1 MQITDNGRIRWSA
14 SDLASATTCEFGFLR
29 NLDVKAGRLED
40 PGFTPDAMR
49 VRAGE
54 LGDVHEQRV
63 LAEYRDAFGDGVVEI
78 PRPGRGKESEA
89 VDATFAA
96 FADGADVVF
105 QATFLDDDGEAAFI
119 GFADFITRQPDGSY
133 RVEDTKLA
141 RRAKVTALLQLAAYA
156 DQLERRGVPVDG
168 TVTLIL
174 GDGRRSDHRL
184 ADIAP
189 VFQLRRTRLLQIIA
203 ERQSEGGILA
213 WGDERYA
220 ICGSCDWC
228 GLEVERISDVLGV
241 ANLRL
246 SQRTKL
252 RAHGIETIAD
262 LAAST
267 DDIPGIGSST
277 LATLRSQAEL
287 QAQPKVDGKP
297 PVQVVDPTVLVALP
311 PPSPGDM
318 FFDFEGDPLYEED
331 GVWGMD
337 YLWGWCDTDERFTPI
352 WAHSFVEE
360 RQALLTFLETVAE
373 RRAQWPDMHVYHYA
387 PYEKTHLLS
396 VADRHG
402 VGAAEVD
409 ALLREHVLVDL
420 YPLARKSLRVGSAS
434 YSIKKLEPLYLT
446 RTREGVDTAGDSV
459 QAYADACA
467 ARDQGNSAEW
477 DRPIQ
482 EIADYN
488 EDDVVSTLQLRD
500 YLKGFQE
507 DYGITPVPL
516 VPREEAEP
524 SEARARLN
532 AAQETLAKIDAE
544 GDPDRELLVAMAS
557 AATAFHANEGRI
569 FWQSHFS
576 RLVLPMLDWE
586 DERDVFI
593 VERGQVV
600 TDWHLP
606 KGARRRRRRIRVEGH
621 AAPGSRWSE
630 SSKPIALFEHPA
642 PFTNINAE
650 PGARSWND
658 SVTVVGVGEDWLDL
672 QEMLAKGA
680 DEYKE
685 LPSAIGPGQPPNAT
699 ILADAIASWSVAVC
713 APPLANV
720 RNACVDVIL
729 RQPPALTSGPLAPVI
744 DDDYTAHVVDS
755 VLRLDHSYLA
765 VQGPPGTGK
774 TYVGSHV
781 IQRLVEDHG
790 WKIGV
795 VSQSHRSVENMLN
808 AIVDKAGLDKSL
820 VGKELQAGD
829 TGGQVSFTALSKGS
843 QPEFALDHPRG
854 FVLGGTAWT
863 FANGNRVSSESLD
876 LLVIDEAGQFSLPNT
891 IASAAAARNLLLLG
905 DPQQLPQVT
914 QAHHDSNV
922 DSSAL
927 GWLGEGHDVLPPE
940 LGYFLATTRRMHPD
954 LTHAVS
960 RLSYE
965 DQLAAHPTVLGR
977 HLEGVEPGL
986 QPHPVTHAGNTL
998 ESAEEAAEVARI
1010 VRSVLGARWT
1020 EPSTDRV
1027 GDPLG
1032 EGDIIVITP
1041 YNAQVNMVRTAL
1053 AEAGLPGVRVG
1064 TVDKFQ
1070 GQEAA
1075 VCIVTMAASSARDV
1089 ARGTEFLLNRNRLN
1103 VAISRGQW
1111 VTFLVHSPGLLDAM
1125 PHSPERLVE
1134 LGRFAGLAA
1143 SGPTP
1148 AD

>member
-1 MQITDNGRIRWSA
+1 MHITDNGRIRWSA

-63 LAEYRDAFGDGVVEI
+63 LAEYRHTFGDGVVEI
-78 PRPGRGKESEA
+78 ARPERGKESEA
-89 VDATFAA
+89 VEATFAA

-189 VFQLRRTRLLQIIA
+189 VFHLRRTRLLEIIA
-203 ERQSEGGILA
+203 ERQAEGDVLA

-220 ICGSCDWC
+220 VCGSCDWC
-228 GLEVERISDVLGV
+228 GLEVERTNDVLGV

-246 SQRTKL
+246 SQRTKF
-252 RAHGIETIAD
+252 RAHGIVTIAD
-262 LAAST
+262 LAASAG
-267 DDIPGIGSST
+267 DISGIGSST
-277 LATLRSQAEL
+277 LETLRSQAAL

-311 PPSPGDM
+311 PPSAGDM
-318 FFDFEGDPLYEED
+318 FFDFEGDPLYEEN
-331 GVWGMD
+331 GVWGVD

-352 WAHSFVEE
+352 WAHSFAEE

-446 RTREGVDTAGDSV
+446 RKREGVDTAGDSV

-467 ARDQGNSAEW
+467 ARDEGNAAEW
-477 DRPIQ
+477 DRLIQ

-516 VPREEAEP
+516 MPREEAAP
-524 SEARARLN
+524 REARARLN
-532 AAQETLAKIDAE
+532 AAQETLAKIDAA
-544 GDPDRELLVAMAS
+544 GDPNRERLVDMAS
-557 AATAFHANEGRI
+557 AATAFHANEGRV
-569 FWQSHFS
+569 FWQSHYS

-593 VERGQVV
+593 VERGEIL

-606 KGARRRRRRIRVEGH
+606 TARTKLLRRRIRVEGR
-621 AAPGSRWSE
+621 AAPGSRWST
-630 SSKPIALFEHPA
+630 SSQPIVLFEHPG
-642 PFTNINAE
+642 PFANVNAE

-658 SVTVVGVGEDWLDL
+658 RIAVMGVGDDWLEL
-672 QEMLAKGA
+672 AEMLPKGA
-680 DEYKE
+680 DEYTE
-685 LPSAIGPGQPPNAT
+685 LPSAIVPGQPPNAT
-699 ILADAIASWSVAVC
+699 ILADAIAAWSVAVC
-713 APPLANV
+713 PPPLAQV

-729 RQPPALTSGPLAPVI
+729 RQQPALASGALATVT
-744 DDDYTAHVVDS
+744 DDDYTAAVVDS

-781 IQRLVEDHG
+781 IKRLVEDHG

-795 VSQSHRSVENMLN
+795 VSQSHRAVENMLN

-829 TGGQVSFTALSKGS
+829 SDGQVSFTALSKGG
-843 QPEFALDHPRG
+843 QPEFIAERSDG

-863 FANGNRVSSESLD
+863 FANGNRVSSRSLD
-876 LLVIDEAGQFSLPNT
+876 LLVIDEAGQFSLPMT

-927 GWLGEGHDVLPPE
+927 GWLGEGHDVLPRE
-940 LGYFLATTRRMHPD
+940 FGYFLATTRRMHPD
-954 LTHAVS
+954 LTRAVS

-965 DQLAAHPTVLGR
+965 DQLAAHPTVVGR

-986 QPHPVTHAGNTL
+986 RPAPVTHAGNTL
-998 ESAEEAAEVARI
+998 ESPEEAAEVVRI
-1010 VRSVLGARWT
+1010 ARSVLGAPWT
-1020 EPSTDRV
+1020 DPSADPKRV
-1027 GDPLG
+1027 EDPL
-1032 EGDIIVITP
+1032 EEDDIIVITP
-1041 YNAQVNMVRTAL
+1041 YNAQVNTVRMAL
-1053 AEAGLPGVRVG
+1053 ADAGLADVRVG

-1134 LGRFAGLAA
+1134 LGRFAGLV
-1143 SGPTP
+1143 T
-1148 AD
+1148 

>member
-1 MQITDNGRIRWSA
+1 MN
-14 SDLASATTCEFGFLR
+14 
-29 NLDVKAGRLED
+29 
-40 PGFTPDAMR
+40 
-49 VRAGE
+49 
-54 LGDVHEQRV
+54 
-63 LAEYRDAFGDGVVEI
+63 
-78 PRPGRGKESEA
+78 
-89 VDATFAA
+89 ATFAA

-105 QATFLDDDGEAAFI
+105 QATFLDHDGETMFV
-119 GFADFITRQPDGSY
+119 GFADFITRQSDGNY

-141 RRAKVTALLQLAAYA
+141 RHAKVTALLQLAAYA
-156 DQLERRGVPVDG
+156 DQLERRGVPVDD

-174 GDGRRSDHRL
+174 GDGRHSDHRL
-184 ADIAP
+184 AEISP

-203 ERQSEGGILA
+203 ERQAEGHVLA

-220 ICGSCDWC
+220 LCGSCDWC
-228 GLEVERISDVLGV
+228 GLEVERTSDVLGV

-252 RAHGIETIAD
+252 RAHGIVTIAD
-262 LAAST
+262 LAVST

-277 LATLRSQAEL
+277 LDRLRSQAAL

-318 FFDFEGDPLYEED
+318 FFDFEGDPLYEEN
-331 GVWGMD
+331 GVWGVD

-352 WAHSFVEE
+352 WAHSFAEE

-402 VGAAEVD
+402 VGAPEVD

-420 YPLARKSLRVGSAS
+420 YPLTRKSLRVGSAS

-446 RTREGVDTAGDSV
+446 RKREGVDTAGDSL

-467 ARDQGNSAEW
+467 ARDEGNSAEW
-477 DRPIQ
+477 ERLIQ

-500 YLKGFQE
+500 YLKGFQD

-516 VPREEAEP
+516 VPREEAAP
-524 SEARARLN
+524 SDARARLN
-532 AAQETLAKIDAE
+532 AAQETLAEIDAA

-593 VERGQVV
+593 VEREQVV

-606 KGARRRRRRIRVEGH
+606 TARTKILRRRIRVEGH
-621 AAPGSRWSE
+621 AAPGSRWSS

-642 PFTNINAE
+642 PFTNVNAE

-658 SVTVVGVGEDWLDL
+658 RVTVVGVGDDWIELE
-672 QEMLAKGA
+672 EMLPKGA
-680 DEYKE
+680 DEYTE
-685 LPSAIGPGQPPNAT
+685 PPSAIVPGQSPNAT
-699 ILADAIASWSVAVC
+699 VLADAIAAWSLAVC
-713 APPLANV
+713 PLPLAQV

-729 RQPPALTSGPLAPVI
+729 RRPPALTYGTLAPVA
-744 DDDYTAHVVDS
+744 DDEYTAHVVDS
-755 VLRLDHSYLA
+755 VLRLDRSYLA

-774 TYVGSHV
+774 TYVGSQV
-781 IQRLVEDHG
+781 IKRLVEDHG

-808 AIVDKAGLDKSL
+808 ALVDKAELDKSL

-829 TGGQVSFTALSKGS
+829 SGGQVSFTALPKSGQAGFIADNPS
-843 QPEFALDHPRG
+843 G

-863 FANGNRVSSESLD
+863 FANANKVVPGSLD

-927 GWLGEGHDVLPPE
+927 GWLGEGHDVLPRD
-940 LGYFLATTRRMHPD
+940 LGYFLASTRRMHPD

-965 DQLAAHPTVLGR
+965 DQLAAHSSVSGR
-977 HLEGVEPGL
+977 HLEGVVPGL
-986 QPHPVTHAGNTL
+986 RPAPVTHVGNIL
-998 ESAEEAAEVARI
+998 ESPEEAAEVLRI
-1010 VRSVLGARWT
+1010 ARSVLGALWT

-1027 GDPLG
+1027 EDPLG
-1032 EGDIIVITP
+1032 DGDIIVITP
-1041 YNAQVNMVRTAL
+1041 YNAQVNTVRTAL
-1053 AEAGLPGVRVG
+1053 ADAGLPGVRVG

-1111 VTFLVHSPGLLDAM
+1111 VTYLVHSPGLLDAM

-1134 LGRFAGLAA
+1134 LGRFAGLAT
-1143 SGPTP
+1143 SVPTP
-1148 AD
+1148 GD